1 MNHKHKSLNLK
12 FGALKVNQ
20 YLLVFHNPVSLS
32 FLNDNELVNDY
43 YLLVIMF
50 VIMLFI
56 IIIIIDSCNFA
67 YTMCSLL

>member
-1 MNHKHKSLNLK
+1 M
-12 FGALKVNQ
+12 F
-20 YLLVFHNPVSLS
+20 LLVFHNPVSLS

-50 VIMLFI
+50 VFMLFI